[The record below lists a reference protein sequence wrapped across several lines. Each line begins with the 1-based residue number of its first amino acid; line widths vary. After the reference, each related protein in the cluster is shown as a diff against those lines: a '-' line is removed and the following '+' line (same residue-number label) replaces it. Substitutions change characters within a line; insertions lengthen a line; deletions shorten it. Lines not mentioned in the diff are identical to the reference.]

1 MLDASS
7 PFLAQQRA
15 SVRATLGALEL
26 PPALLS
32 GCIEV
37 YTKADLLDEEARRQ
51 WRDALEEEPPDG
63 GALLVSAVDGSGLAE
78 LTSAISTQLGARLGR
93 ARKTLRLPL
102 DGGDG
107 GRSLA
112 QQLAFLHGHP
122 RVAVV
127 EQRDS
132 DDGRALE
139 VVADMD
145 EGTHRMFVGQR
156 WT

>member
-1 MLDASS
+1 MLG
-7 PFLAQQRA
+7 PNLILFLKNDEGN
-15 SVRATLGALEL
+15 VRKLRKVWAKQIDESLGQAETSTL
-26 PPALLS
+26 
-32 GCIEV
+32 
-37 YTKADLLDEEARRQ
+37 T
-51 WRDALEEEPPDG
+51 
-63 GALLVSAVDGSGLAE
+63 
-78 LTSAISTQLGARLGR
+78 LTLNRTRTRTLTLTLTLTLTPGARLGR

-107 GRSLA
+107 GRALA

-127 EQRDS
+127 EQRES

-145 EGTHRMFVGQR
+145 EGTHRMFIGQS